1 MKPMSS
7 KKPARLGDL
16 MKGWK
21 PDKPKT
27 VQQTKAGNTAR
38 SIPFL
43 KPTKDHKLLRFHQ
56 PFEKKQSLAEVA
68 QIEADVSGASFVL
81 FGGSQSP
88 TDRRDAIMQFAND
101 LNKLSSEGQ
110 QVIAVAVSLN

>member
-1 MKPMSS
+1 MKPASS
-7 KKPARLGDL
+7 KKPARLKVL
-16 MKGWK
+16 IKGWK

-27 VQQTKAGNTAR
+27 VQQAKAGN

-81 FGGSQSP
+81 FGASQSP
-88 TDRRDAIMQFAND
+88 TERRSAIVQFAND
-101 LNKLSSEGQ
+101 LNKLSSGGQ

>member
-1 MKPMSS
+1 
-7 KKPARLGDL
+7 

-21 PDKPKT
+21 ADKTKM
-27 VQQTKAGNTAR
+27 TKATAGDKAHL
-38 SIPFL
+38 PL
-43 KPTKDHKLLRFHQ
+43 PKPTKDHKLLRFHQ
-56 PFEKKQSLAEVA
+56 PFDKKQSLAEAA
-68 QIEADVSGASFVL
+68 QINADVSGASFVV

-110 QVIAVAVSLN
+110 QVIAVAVSLI

>member
-1 MKPMSS
+1 MNS
-7 KKPARLGDL
+7 KKTPTRLGDL
-16 MKGWK
+16 MNGWK

-27 VQQTKAGNTAR
+27 VEQPKAAKP
-38 SIPFL
+38 IPL
-43 KPTKDHKLLRFHQ
+43 VKPTKDHKLLRFHQ
-56 PFEKKQSLAEVA
+56 PFDKKLPLSEAA
-68 QIEADVSGASFVL
+68 QIEAEVSGASFVV

-88 TDRRDAIMQFAND
+88 TERRDAIMQFAND

>member
-1 MKPMSS
+1 MKTTIS

-16 MKGWK
+16 IKGWK

-43 KPTKDHKLLRFHQ
+43 KPSKDHQLLRFHQ
-56 PFEKKQSLAEVA
+56 PFEKKQSLREAVAPKPKLAGTSFIMIDKDRPTAEVKA
-68 QIEADVSGASFVL
+68 VVDGFAADCIAMSKDGKF
-81 FGGSQSP
+81 
-88 TDRRDAIMQFAND
+88 
-101 LNKLSSEGQ
+101 
-110 QVIAVAVSLN
+110 VIAMAMAL